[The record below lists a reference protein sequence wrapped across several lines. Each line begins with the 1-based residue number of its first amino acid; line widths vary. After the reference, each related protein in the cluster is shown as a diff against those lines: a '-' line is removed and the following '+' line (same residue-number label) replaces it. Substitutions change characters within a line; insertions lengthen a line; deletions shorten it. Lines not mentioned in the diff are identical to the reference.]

1 MVVPEIINIF
11 SNLWWLGIIVSIIIS
26 IFIVQLAIR
35 IPPDRRRLLMIFL
48 GVFLLSLELIRHY
61 HLNDLG
67 LWSVSASLPIHL
79 CGIARILA
87 GIMLIKPNKMG
98 FQFLALIGSPGALHA
113 LLTPQLNHGRTDFMV
128 FEYYASHT
136 GIILTPLILA
146 IVLGYRIQDK
156 AWLSMFITLQ
166 FLLIFIGLSNCLFD
180 ANYMY
185 LAERP
190 VVENPMLIGEWPWYI
205 IGFEVLGFI
214 HIYLFLFSSIL
225 NGFITKVSL
234 NFT

>member
-1 MVVPEIINIF
+1 MVTPEVIKVF
-11 SNLWWLGIIVSIIIS
+11 SGLWWFGMIASIIIS
-26 IFIVQLAIR
+26 ILIIQLAIR
-35 IPPDRRRLLMIFL
+35 IPPDRRDMLMTSIGIFL
-48 GVFLLSLELIRHY
+48 LLLESSRHY
-61 HLNDLG
+61 HLIDRG
-67 LWSVSASLPIHL
+67 LWSISESLPLHL

-87 GIMLIKPNKMG
+87 GVILIKPHKLG

-166 FLLIFIGLSNCLFD
+166 FLLIFIGLSNFLFD

-190 VVENPMLIGEWPWYI
+190 IVENPMLIGEWPWYI

-214 HIYLFLFSSIL
+214 HIYLFFKLYKLFRPL
-225 NGFITKVSL
+225 PY
-234 NFT
+234 

>member
-1 MVVPEIINIF
+1 MVVPEIIKVF
-11 SNLWWLGIIVSIIIS
+11 SNLWWLGIIISIIIS
-26 IFIVQLAIR
+26 ILIVQLSIR
-35 IPPDRRRLLMIFL
+35 IPPDRRKLLMIFL
-48 GVFLLSLELIRHY
+48 GAFLLSLELVRHY
-61 HLNDLG
+61 HLYDLG

-87 GIMLIKPNKMG
+87 GIILIKPNKIG

-113 LLTPQLNHGRTDFMV
+113 LLTPQLNHGRTDFMI

-136 GIILTPLILA
+136 GIILTPIIFA

-156 AWLSMFITLQ
+156 AWIQVFIMLQ
-166 FLLIFIGLSNCLFD
+166 FLLVFIGLSNYILN

-190 VVENPMLIGEWPWYI
+190 LVRNPMIIGYWPWYI
-205 IGFEVLGFI
+205 LGFELLGFI
-214 HIYLFLFSSIL
+214 HIYIFFKLYKLFKPLPY
-225 NGFITKVSL
+225 
-234 NFT
+234 

>member
-1 MVVPEIINIF
+1 MVVPEIIKVF
-11 SNLWWLGIIVSIIIS
+11 SNLWWLGIIISIIIS
-26 IFIVQLAIR
+26 ILIVQLSIS
-35 IPPDRRRLLMIFL
+35 IPPDRRKLLMIFL
-48 GVFLLSLELIRHY
+48 GVFLLSLELVRHY
-61 HLNDLG
+61 HLYDLG

-87 GIMLIKPNKMG
+87 GIILIRPNKIG

-113 LLTPQLNHGRTDFMV
+113 LLTPQLNHGRTDFMI

-136 GIILTPLILA
+136 GIILTPIIFA

-156 AWLSMFITLQ
+156 AWIQVFIMLQ
-166 FLLIFIGLSNCLFD
+166 FLLVFIGLSNYILN

-190 VVENPMLIGEWPWYI
+190 LVRNPMIIGYWPWYI
-205 IGFEVLGFI
+205 LGFEFLGFV
-214 HIYLFLFSSIL
+214 HIYIFFKLFS
-225 NGFITKVSL
+225 
-234 NFT
+234 

>member
-1 MVVPEIINIF
+1 MVTPEVIKVF
-11 SNLWWLGIIVSIIIS
+11 SVLWCFGIITSIVTSILII
-26 IFIVQLAIR
+26 QLAKR
-35 IPPDRRRLLMIFL
+35 IPPYHRDMLITLIGIFILL
-48 GVFLLSLELIRHY
+48 LESFRHY
-61 HLNDLG
+61 YLFDNG
-67 LWSVSASLPIHL
+67 LWSISESLPLHL

-87 GIMLIKPNKMG
+87 GVILIKPNKLG
-98 FQFLALIGSPGALHA
+98 FHFLALIGSPGALHA
-113 LLTPQLNHGRTDFMV
+113 MLTPQLNHGRTDFMV

-146 IVLGYRIQDK
+146 IVLGYRIKDK

-166 FLLIFIGLSNCLFD
+166 FLLIFIGLSNFVLE

-190 VVENPMLIGEWPWYI
+190 IVENPMLIGEWPWYI

-214 HIYLFLFSSIL
+214 HIYLFFKLYKLFRPL
-225 NGFITKVSL
+225 PY
-234 NFT
+234 

>member
-1 MVVPEIINIF
+1 MVVPEIINVF
-11 SNLWWLGIIVSIIIS
+11 SNLWWLGIIISIIIS
-26 IFIVQLAIR
+26 ILIVQLSIR
-35 IPPDRRRLLMIFL
+35 IPPDRRKLLMIFL
-48 GVFLLSLELIRHY
+48 GAFLLSLELVRHY

-87 GIMLIKPNKMG
+87 GIILIKPNKMG

-113 LLTPQLNHGRTDFMV
+113 LLTPQLNHGRTDFMI

-136 GIILTPLILA
+136 GIILTPIIFA
-146 IVLGYRIQDK
+146 VALGYRIQDK
-156 AWLSMFITLQ
+156 SWMDAFITLQ
-166 FLLIFIGLSNCLFD
+166 FILVFVGLSNYVLD

-190 VVENPMLIGEWPWYI
+190 LAKNPMIVGDWPWYI
-205 IGFEVLGFI
+205 LGFEFLGFI
-214 HIYLFLFSSIL
+214 HIYIFFKLYKLFKPLPY
-225 NGFITKVSL
+225 
-234 NFT
+234 

>member
-1 MVVPEIINIF
+1 MVVPEIINVY
-11 SNLWWLGIIVSIIIS
+11 SNLWWLGIIISIIIS

-35 IPPDRRRLLMIFL
+35 IPPDRRRVLMIFL
-48 GVFLLSLELIRHY
+48 GIFLLSLELVRHY

-113 LLTPQLNHGRTDFMV
+113 LLTPQLNHGRTDFMI

-136 GIILTPLILA
+136 GIILTPIFFA
-146 IVLGYRIQDK
+146 VVLGYRIKDK
-156 AWLSMFITLQ
+156 SWVDAFIILQ
-166 FLLIFIGLSNCLFD
+166 FLLVFVGLANYILD

-185 LAERP
+185 LAARP
-190 VVENPMLIGEWPWYI
+190 LVKNPMIVGDWPWYI
-205 IGFEVLGFI
+205 LGFEFLGFM
-214 HIYLFLFSSIL
+214 HIYMFFKFYKLFKPLPY
-225 NGFITKVSL
+225 
-234 NFT
+234 